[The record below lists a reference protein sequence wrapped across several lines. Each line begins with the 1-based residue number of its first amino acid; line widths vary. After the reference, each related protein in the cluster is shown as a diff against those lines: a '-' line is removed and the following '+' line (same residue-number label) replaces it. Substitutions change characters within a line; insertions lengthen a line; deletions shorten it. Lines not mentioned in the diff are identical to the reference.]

1 MQNDAFKVFV
11 IELLA
16 IESGDQTVT
25 RLEHLRGCWYS
36 KLKSRKQLDT
46 LNPHFTNFCSLN
58 NN

>member
-16 IESGDQTVT
+16 IESCDQTVT

-36 KLKSRKQLDT
+36 KLKSGKQLDT
-46 LNPHFTNFCSLN
+46 LNPYFTNN
-58 NN
+58 N